1 METNFENVFNWIFNS
16 LEILSKNWNANY
28 KKVSNNALYK
38 NNQIIYSIDF
48 SNYKLSWIKYEILI
62 YNNLLNEIN
71 INSKNILIK
80 NIIQNNA
87 WLIETYKEIYNEIEH
102 IDVDCRLNNNKFEIY
117 TTCSD
122 ETK

>member
-1 METNFENVFNWIFNS
+1 METNFENVFNSIFNS

-71 INSKNILIK
+71 INSKNILIIK
-80 NIIQNNA
+80 TMHDLLRRTRKSIMKLSILM
-87 WLIETYKEIYNEIEH
+87 LI
-102 IDVDCRLNNNKFEIY
+102 VD
-117 TTCSD
+117 
-122 ETK
+122 